1 MGIAPWAW
9 WDTKGGIQSPKP
21 RLGGFY
27 PYWQILA
34 LSKGQNPH
42 FVGGECCSK
51 TIWSTRIEIIFLF
64 NNSYFPF
71 FRSKLKHNA
80 AFVQIPIGLEGNFK
94 GIIDL
99 IEEKA
104 IYFDGALG

>member
-1 MGIAPWAW
+1 MGYKALKYSWVVFIHF
-9 WDTKGGIQSPKP
+9 G
-21 RLGGFY
+21 RLGHCPKDKTQGRG
-27 PYWQILA
+27 
-34 LSKGQNPH
+34 KGMLLKDYLEHTHRNDFSSVIP
-42 FVGGECCSK
+42 V
-51 TIWSTRIEIIFLF
+51 
-64 NNSYFPF
+64 FPF

-80 AFVQIPIGLEGNFK
+80 AFVQIPMGLEGNFK